1 VSAQSFSSIPEV
13 SLAPWRGVA
22 SERAAFAERLTT
34 ICHEV
39 GFFSLVDH
47 GVDDAFINSYFAMM
61 TAFFALPESVKAT
74 IDKQRSPYFRGW
86 ERVGAELTDNRTDY
100 REQIDMWS
108 EHPPACVGAEPGFL
122 RLLGPNQWLDERD
135 LPGFRKTVDA
145 FFARMGVVADELMAA
160 MAVGLGLDSE
170 HFRDLFGEQPQ
181 SLVKLISY
189 PPTPPGEAGVNAHH
203 DTGFMTL
210 LAQHGVSG
218 LQAQNPDGEWID
230 IPPRPGAFVVN
241 LGEMLQAMTGNYF
254 VATTHRVV
262 ATEARLSSGYFH
274 GPDLRTRL
282 DPLPLDPRFAAAVA
296 ASPRHA
302 AAGFMARRDELLA
315 GRGGIA
321 SASAPVYG
329 QQLWNYFSRSYP
341 EIVRAHYPTG

>member
-1 VSAQSFSSIPEV
+1 MGAQSFSSIPEV
-13 SLAPWRGVA
+13 SMDDWRRDPSGF
-22 SERAAFAERLTT
+22 AARLTT

-47 GVDDAFINSYFAMM
+47 GIDSEFLDRYFALMA
-61 TAFFALPESVKAT
+61 AFFALPEATKAT
-74 IDKQRSPYFRGW
+74 IDKQQSPHFRGW

-108 EHPPACVGAEPGFL
+108 EHPPAGPNPDPPFL
-122 RLLGPNQWLDERD
+122 RLLGPNQWLNESA
-135 LPGFRKTVDA
+135 LPGFRATVNE
-145 FFARMGVVADELMAA
+145 FFARTGAVADELMTA
-160 MAVGLGLDSE
+160 MSLGLGLDAT
-170 HFRDLFGEQPQ
+170 HMKNIFGEQPQ

-203 DTGFMTL
+203 DTGFLTL

-230 IPPRPGAFVVN
+230 IPPRPGALVVN

-282 DPLPLDPRFAAAVA
+282 DPFPLPARFAEAVA

-302 AAGFMARRDELLA
+302 SAGFMAKRDELLA
-315 GRGGIA
+315 GRFGIA
-321 SASAPVYG
+321 STSAPVYG
-329 QQLWNYFSRSYP
+329 QQLWNYFVRSYP
-341 EIVRAHYPTG
+341 DNVRAHYPELVP

>member
-1 VSAQSFSSIPEV
+1 MSAQSFSSIPEV
-13 SLAPWRGVA
+13 SLAGWHHDP
-22 SERAAFAERLTT
+22 AAFADRLTI

-39 GFFSLVDH
+39 GFFYLVDH
-47 GVDDAFINSYFAMM
+47 GIDDDFLDTYFALMA
-61 TAFFALPESVKAT
+61 AFFALPEAVKAT
-74 IDKQRSPYFRGW
+74 IDKHKSPHFRGW

-108 EHPPACVGAEPGFL
+108 EHPPTGPNPDPQFL
-122 RLLGPNQWLDERD
+122 RLLGPNQWLDENH
-135 LPGFRKTVDA
+135 LPGFRATVNE
-145 FFARMGVVADELMAA
+145 FFERMGAVADELMTA
-160 MAVGLGLDSE
+160 MSMGLGLAKG
-170 HFRDLFGEQPQ
+170 HIKGIFGEQPQ

-203 DTGFMTL
+203 DTGFLTL
-210 LAQHGVSG
+210 LAQHGVGG
-218 LQAQNPDGEWID
+218 LQAQNPDGDWID
-230 IPPRPGAFVVN
+230 IPPRPRALVVN

-282 DPLPLDPRFAAAVA
+282 DPFPLHPRFAAEVA

-302 AAGFMARRDELLA
+302 SAGFMAKREELLA
-315 GRGGIA
+315 GRFGIA
-321 SASAPVYG
+321 STSARVYG
-329 QQLWNYFSRSYP
+329 QQLWNYFVRSYP
-341 EIVRAHYPTG
+341 DNVRTHYPDLTV

>member
-1 VSAQSFSSIPEV
+1 MSAQSFTSIPEV
-13 SLAPWRGVA
+13 SMAEWHDDPV
-22 SERAAFAERLTT
+22 AFAERLTT

-47 GVDDAFINSYFAMM
+47 GIDAGFLDRYFALM
-61 TAFFALPESVKAT
+61 AEFFALPEAVKAT
-74 IDKQRSPYFRGW
+74 IDKLQSPHFRGW

-108 EHPPACVGAEPGFL
+108 EHPPAGPNPDPAFL
-122 RLLGPNQWLDERD
+122 RLLGPNQWLDEPH
-135 LPGFRKTVDA
+135 LPGFRAIVNE
-145 FFARMGVVADELMAA
+145 FFARMGHVGDQLMAA
-160 MAVGLGLDSE
+160 MSLGLGLAKGHISDI
-170 HFRDLFGEQPQ
+170 FGEQPQ

-203 DTGFMTL
+203 DTGFLTL
-210 LAQHGVSG
+210 LAQHRVSG

-230 IPPRPGAFVVN
+230 IPPRRGALVVN

-282 DPLPLDPRFAAAVA
+282 DPLPLHPRFAEAVA

-302 AAGFMARRDELLA
+302 SAGFMAKREELLA
-315 GRGGIA
+315 GQSGIA

-329 QQLWNYFSRSYP
+329 QQLWNYFVRSYP
-341 EIVRAHYPTG
+341 ENVRAYYPSLVS

>member
-13 SLAPWRGVA
+13 SLTGWHHDR
-22 SERAAFAERLTT
+22 SAFAARLTT

-39 GFFSLVDH
+39 GFFYLVDH
-47 GVDDAFINSYFAMM
+47 GIDDTFIDAYFALMRD
-61 TAFFALPESVKAT
+61 FFALPESVKAT
-74 IDKQRSPYFRGW
+74 IDKRNSPHFRGW

-108 EHPPACVGAEPGFL
+108 EHPPTAVGVEPTFL
-122 RLLGPNQWLDERD
+122 RLLGPNQWLDEAD
-135 LPGFRKTVDA
+135 LPGFRAIVDA
-145 FFARMGVVADELMAA
+145 FFTRTGAVADELMAA
-160 MAVGLGLDSE
+160 MALGLGLGAN
-170 HFRDLFGEQPQ
+170 HFHELFGEQPQ

-189 PPTPPGEAGVNAHH
+189 PPTPAGEAGVNAHH
-203 DTGFMTL
+203 DTGFITL

-218 LQAQNPDGEWID
+218 LQAQNPDGDWID
-230 IPPRPGAFVVN
+230 IPPRPGALVVN

-282 DPLPLDPRFAAAVA
+282 DPLPLHPRFAAAVA

-302 AAGFMARRDELLA
+302 SAGFMAKREELLA

-321 SASAPVYG
+321 STSAPVYG
-329 QQLWNYFSRSYP
+329 QQLWNYFVRSYP
-341 EIVRAHYPTG
+341 DNVRAHYAAE